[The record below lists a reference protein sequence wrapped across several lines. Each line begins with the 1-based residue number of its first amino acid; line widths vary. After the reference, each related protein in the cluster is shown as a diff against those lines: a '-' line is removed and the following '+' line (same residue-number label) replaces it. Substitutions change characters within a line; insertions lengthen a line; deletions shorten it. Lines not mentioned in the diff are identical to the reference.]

1 MNGFLNIYLERKELS
16 EQILHNIFEKQ
27 EHYGD
32 QLLEMKETVVM
43 DYSSP
48 NIAKSFGVGHLR
60 STVIR

>member
-1 MNGFLNIYLERKELS
+1 MILKNIY
-16 EQILHNIFEKQ
+16 EKQ

-32 QLLEMKETVVM
+32 QLLEKQETVVM

-60 STVIR
+60 STMIGNSINLIHKN